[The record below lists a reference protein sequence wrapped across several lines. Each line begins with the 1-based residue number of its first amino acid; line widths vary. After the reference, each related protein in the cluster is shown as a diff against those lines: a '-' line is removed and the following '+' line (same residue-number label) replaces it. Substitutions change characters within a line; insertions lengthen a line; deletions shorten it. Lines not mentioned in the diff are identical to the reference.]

1 MMNEPLNRYALGNNL
16 IRIAK
21 ARHMS
26 QKSIAERIGIHPNTL
41 YRWTQG
47 NINPNAYDLY
57 RVAKVLDTTM
67 DELMKGVDDG

>member
-1 MMNEPLNRYALGNNL
+1 MNRYALGNNL
-16 IRIAK
+16 IRLAK

-26 QKSIAERIGIHPNTL
+26 QKSIAECIGVHPNTL

-67 DELMKGVDDG
+67 DELMKGVEDGKDM